1 MLFATWKKNRNKTSN
16 TKKMTMPKKKKL
28 DGREVQ
34 ESTIYAS
41 LAYMDENDNIKQ
53 VRSKRTPVIVKVDWN
68 AYELKTAVFEKFQR
82 YHHKTFEGKIKH
94 DFKLVYKN
102 GDVIKKI
109 PGTDIDFT
117 IKRYK
122 EDLGV
127 GYTAIIVYLLPYD
140 INLDSSSGDSDEDKN

>member
-1 MLFATWKKNRNKTSN
+1 MPNCFYCSTVLIGKCCHECGLDNKKNPEPKIPMSFATWKENRNKTLN

-53 VRSKRTPVIVKVDWN
+53 VRSTRTPVIVKVDWN

-94 DFKLVYKN
+94 EFKLVKTVQKWRCY
-102 GDVIKKI
+102 
-109 PGTDIDFT
+109 
-117 IKRYK
+117 
-122 EDLGV
+122 
-127 GYTAIIVYLLPYD
+127 
-140 INLDSSSGDSDEDKN
+140 